1 MLDDVRWL
9 DVVVGCVLDW
19 NRNRLLEWI
28 EIRNYSNS
36 KFQMKDAEFDDISFL
51 CPDLQLF
58 YLFWGCYRLE

>member
-36 KFQMKDAEFDDISFL
+36 KFQMKDAESVF
-51 CPDLQLF
+51 PG
-58 YLFWGCYRLE
+58 Y